1 MQAEIK
7 GNLNM
12 DDLNIDT
19 FPIFC
24 RLYLVQEITKSLP
37 NTCPIQYCHV
47 TRLINSISPVLYENL
62 NTEIGKILL
71 LNEIYSLFMEVEVKL
86 SKDFLYN
93 IVCYLSKYAYVIE
106 RDKKKE
112 MEMMG
117 WDLNKIEM

>member
-37 NTCPIQYCHV
+37 NTCPIQYCHA

-86 SKDFLYN
+86 SKDFLYD
-93 IVCYLSKYAYVIE
+93 IVCYLSKYAYVVE